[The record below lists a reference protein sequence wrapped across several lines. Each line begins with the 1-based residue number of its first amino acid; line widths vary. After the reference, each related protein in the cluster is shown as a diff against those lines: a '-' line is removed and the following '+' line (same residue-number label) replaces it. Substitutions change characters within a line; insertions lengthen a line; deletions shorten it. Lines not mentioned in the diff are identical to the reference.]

1 MRSSKLSYLD
11 LFDEFDPLGK
21 NQCKYDLMAELSINE
36 DRLGEETT
44 ELSGGESE
52 WDDLNGDI
60 NVFDLFEGND
70 D

>member
-1 MRSSKLSYLD
+1 MGSSKLSYLD

-21 NQCKYDLMAELSINE
+21 NQYKYDLMAELSINE

-60 NVFDLFEGND
+60 NLFDLFEGND

>member
-1 MRSSKLSYLD
+1 MGSSKLSYLD

-21 NQCKYDLMAELSINE
+21 NQDKYDLMAELSINE

>member
-1 MRSSKLSYLD
+1 MGSSKLSYLD

-21 NQCKYDLMAELSINE
+21 NQYKYDLMAELSINE

-52 WDDLNGDI
+52 WDDLNVDI

>member
-1 MRSSKLSYLD
+1 MGSSKLSYLD

-21 NQCKYDLMAELSINE
+21 NQYKYDLMAELSINE

>member
-1 MRSSKLSYLD
+1 MGSSKLSYLD

-21 NQCKYDLMAELSINE
+21 NQYKYDLMAELSINE

-60 NVFDLFEGND
+60 NVFDLFERND

>member
-1 MRSSKLSYLD
+1 MGSSKLSYLD

-21 NQCKYDLMAELSINE
+21 NQDKCDLMAELSINE

-52 WDDLNGDI
+52 WDDLTGDI